1 MDNTNTKIESA
12 QQKEQ
17 FVSFLHYIKRKKRVV
32 ILITTL
38 GILLGIAYSLIKKPV
53 YTASLTFSLQ
63 EETKMSGGGLLS
75 LASSFGLD
83 MGSSSGI
90 FSGDN
95 IEQVFKSRKILEKTL
110 FQPYPNTS
118 KTYGDWFLQ
127 TSGLNTSIDNSD
139 PVQISVSITNTRRR
153 DSIIA
158 VIHKYLSAGYL
169 EIARP
174 DKKYDIYQIS
184 YKGKD
189 ELFSKM
195 FVQEIVNQVASFYT
209 ETKTKKAKQNVEI
222 LQKRVD
228 SIHDALGDLITQ
240 KANIA
245 DANLNP
251 IFQKV
256 KVREQKGQIDMTALS
271 AGYGELLKNL
281 ELAKYTLLK
290 ETPLIQIIDEPKLP
304 LKKKTYSLVLYS
316 ILGGMVFFILS
327 IGLLVFLK
335 LYASLKQLLT
345 S

>member
-1 MDNTNTKIESA
+1 
-12 QQKEQ
+12 
-17 FVSFLHYIKRKKRVV
+17 
-32 ILITTL
+32 
-38 GILLGIAYSLIKKPV
+38 
-53 YTASLTFSLQ
+53 
-63 EETKMSGGGLLS
+63 
-75 LASSFGLD
+75 
-83 MGSSSGI
+83 MGSSSGL

-110 FQPYPNTS
+110 FQQYPNTS
-118 KTYGDWFLQ
+118 KTYGDYFLQ
-127 TSGLNTSIDNSD
+127 TSGLNNSSDNTS
-139 PVQISVSITNTRRR
+139 PVQITSTNTNTRAR

-158 VIHKYLSAGYL
+158 GIHKYLSSGYL
-169 EIARP
+169 VIARP

-184 YKGKD
+184 YKGKN

-228 SIHDALGDLITQ
+228 SIHDALGDLIAQ

-290 ETPLIQIIDEPKLP
+290 ETPLIQVIDEPKLP
-304 LKKKTYSLVLYS
+304 LKKKTYNLILYS
-316 ILGGMVFFILS
+316 ILGGLVFFILS
-327 IGLLVFLK
+327 IGLLIFLK
-335 LYASLKQLLT
+335 LYSNLKQII
-345 S
+345 SSQK

>member
-17 FVSFLHYIKRKKRVV
+17 FVSFLRYIKRKKRVV

-127 TSGLNTSIDNSD
+127 TSGLN
-139 PVQISVSITNTRRR
+139 
-153 DSIIA
+153 IIM
-158 VIHKYLSAGYL
+158 
-169 EIARP
+169 P
-174 DKKYDIYQIS
+174 KKYAMFSASIMSPGSLMLKIPELGPGYKSLTNLKLSNLGEKAIS
-184 YKGKD
+184 
-189 ELFSKM
+189 
-195 FVQEIVNQVASFYT
+195 
-209 ETKTKKAKQNVEI
+209 
-222 LQKRVD
+222 
-228 SIHDALGDLITQ
+228 
-240 KANIA
+240 
-245 DANLNP
+245 
-251 IFQKV
+251 
-256 KVREQKGQIDMTALS
+256 
-271 AGYGELLKNL
+271 
-281 ELAKYTLLK
+281 
-290 ETPLIQIIDEPKLP
+290 TP
-304 LKKKTYSLVLYS
+304 
-316 ILGGMVFFILS
+316 FFILQ
-327 IGLLVFLK
+327 IDINCLLV
-335 LYASLKQLLT
+335 T
-345 S
+345 SKTYLPID